1 MKRFAAVFVVLAS
14 TALSQ
19 AAHAT
24 PVDTLFQDFGLLG
37 SWALHCKA
45 PATPN
50 NPHVSITAP
59 QPGAVIEEHDLGP
72 DYAVN
77 SYRMLSAERIGPDE
91 LAVET
96 IFQPGTTLEERQK
109 LVFRV
114 RDNTRRTIFNQPDN
128 GPVRVKDGVVVGR
141 DIRTPVLKKCD

>member
-1 MKRFAAVFVVLAS
+1 MRRFAVVLVAAL
-14 TALSQ
+14 TALCQS
-19 AAHAT
+19 ARAT

-37 SWALHCKA
+37 SWALHCKMPAA
-45 PATPN
+45 PD

-59 QPGAVIEEHDLGP
+59 TPGAVLEEHDLGP
-72 DYAVN
+72 NYAVN
-77 SYRMLSAERIGPDE
+77 SYRMLSAERIAPDE
-91 LAVET
+91 LSVET
-96 IFQPGTTLEERQK
+96 IFQPGTTAEERQK

-114 RDNTRRTIFNQPDN
+114 RDNTRRTMFNQPGN